1 MKSSQFDV
9 VPKAASI
16 IIMNDESLVVK
27 NIKEESIEQNV
38 EDEDPL
44 SGDGQWALNPFFGK
58 DD

>member
-27 NIKEESIEQNV
+27 NVKEESIEQND
-38 EDEDPL
+38 EEEDPL
-44 SGDGQWALNPFFGK
+44 GGDGQWALNSYYGK
-58 DD
+58 YI